1 MRVALHTLGCKLNS
15 TETAAI
21 ERQFR
26 AQGHDIVEYGS
37 DADLLLINTCTVTEQ
52 ADVECRKVVRKGL
65 RGAPDA
71 RVIVTGCYA
80 QLQPEEIAS
89 IDGVTAVV
97 GTTDKL
103 KIVEQL
109 SDLLSSETVTVRVDE
124 LSSGTTFIGARSGNG
139 NSRTRAFLKIQD
151 GCDYSCS
158 FCTIPLARGPARA
171 MSLDAIRRELQAI
184 AVEGYQEC
192 ILTGINLG
200 EYRSPDNQRFANVLA
215 MTADMDLPYR
225 IRIGS
230 IEPNTLNDDV
240 LRIWSECSNIVP
252 HLHMPLQSG
261 CDTILRSMKRRYNT
275 SMYRER
281 LQTFAE
287 LFADA
292 GIGIDVIAG
301 YPGET
306 QSHFD
311 ETVQFLH
318 SIPWTYLHVFTYSER
333 ELTPAANYSGAVP
346 MNERRER
353 TRILRAQSQK
363 RTSEFHQQQ
372 IGTERMFL
380 PEGYDV
386 EARAWTGWTENHVAS
401 ILHAPYSIE
410 KVRMNVRLVEVV
422 GDKVRVEPIEVH
434 TV

>member
-1 MRVALHTLGCKLNS
+1 MRVAFHTLGCKLNS

-26 AQGHDIVEYGS
+26 SQGHEVVDYGS

-97 GTTDKL
+97 GTADKL

-109 SDLLSSETVTVRVDE
+109 SDLLNSETVTVRVDE

-171 MSLDAIRRELQAI
+171 MTLDAIRRELQAI

-200 EYRSPDNQRFANVLA
+200 EYRSQGDERFAAVLA
-215 MTADMDLPYR
+215 MIADMDLPFR
-225 IRIGS
+225 IRVGS
-230 IEPNTLNDDV
+230 IEPNTLSDDV

-261 CDTILRSMKRRYNT
+261 SDTILRSMKRRYNT

-281 LQTFAE
+281 VQTFAE
-287 LFADA
+287 LFPDA

-301 YPGET
+301 YPGE
-306 QSHFD
+306 SPVHFD
-311 ETVQFLH
+311 ETAEFLH

-333 ELTPAANYSGAVP
+333 ELTPAASYSGAVP
-346 MNERRER
+346 MNVRRER
-353 TRILRAQSQK
+353 TRILRALSQE
-363 RTSEFHQQQ
+363 RTREFHQQQ
-372 IGTERMFL
+372 VGTERVFL

-401 ILHAPYSIE
+401 ILQAPYSLE
-410 KVRMNVRLVEVV
+410 KIRMNVRLVEITA
-422 GDKVRVEPIEVH
+422 DKVRVEPIEARII
-434 TV
+434 

>member
-1 MRVALHTLGCKLNS
+1 MRVAFHTLGCKLNS

-26 AQGHDIVEYGS
+26 EQGHEIVQYGS

-65 RGAPDA
+65 RAAPDA

-80 QLQPEEIAS
+80 QLQPEEVAS

-97 GTTDKL
+97 GTADKL

-171 MSLDAIRRELQAI
+171 MPLDAIRRELQAI
-184 AVEGYQEC
+184 ALEGYQEC

-200 EYRSPDNQRFANVLA
+200 EYRSQGDHRFADVLT
-215 MTADMDLPYR
+215 MIADMDLPYR

-281 LQTFAE
+281 IQAFAQ
-287 LFADA
+287 LFPDA
-292 GIGIDVIAG
+292 GMGIDVIAG

-306 QSHFD
+306 QAHFD
-311 ETVQFLH
+311 ETIQFLH

-353 TRILRAQSQK
+353 TRILRAYSQK
-363 RTSEFHQQQ
+363 RTLEFHQQQ
-372 IGTERMFL
+372 IGTERVFL

-386 EARAWTGWTENHVAS
+386 EVHAWTGWTENHVAS
-401 ILHAPYSIE
+401 IMHAPYSIE
-410 KVRMNVRLVEVV
+410 KIRMNVRLVEST
-422 GDKVRVEPIEVH
+422 GDKVRVEPIEAR
-434 TV
+434 TK